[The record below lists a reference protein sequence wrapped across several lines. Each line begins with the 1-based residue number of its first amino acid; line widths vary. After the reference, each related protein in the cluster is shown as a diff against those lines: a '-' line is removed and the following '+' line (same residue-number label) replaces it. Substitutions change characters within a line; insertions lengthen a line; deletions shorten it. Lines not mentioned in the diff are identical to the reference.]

1 MSRVG
6 KTKIQLPEGVTVDL
20 KEGVFSAKGKLGQG
34 KLPIHELL
42 TVVIDGKEVTV
53 TPKDQTQRARSLWGG
68 TQRNLQ
74 NLVTGIH
81 EGFSVNLNLE
91 GVGYRANVQG
101 KTLVLQ
107 LGFSHDINFPI
118 PEGITIVCE
127 KPTAI
132 KVSGSDKQLVGEVA
146 ALIRKKRKPEPY
158 KGKGVIREGEF
169 VVRKEGKKK

>member
-6 KTKIQLPEGVTVDL
+6 KTKIQLPEGVNVDF
-20 KEGVFSAKGKLGQG
+20 KGGIFSATGKLGKG
-34 KLPIHELL
+34 LLSVHELIS
-42 TVVIDGKEVTV
+42 VVIDGKEITV
-53 TPKDQTQRARSLWGG
+53 SPKDQTQRARSLWGG

-74 NLVTGIH
+74 NLVTGLH
-81 EGFSVNLNLE
+81 TGFFVNLTLE

-107 LGFSHDINFPI
+107 LGYSHDIIFPI

-127 KPTAI
+127 KPTMI
-132 KVSGSDKQLVGEVA
+132 KVSGASKQLVGEVA